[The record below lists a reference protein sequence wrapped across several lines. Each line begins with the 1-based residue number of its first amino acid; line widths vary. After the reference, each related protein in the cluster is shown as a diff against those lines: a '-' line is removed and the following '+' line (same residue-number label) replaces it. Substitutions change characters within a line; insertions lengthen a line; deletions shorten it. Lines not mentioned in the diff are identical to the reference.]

1 MKFRIVA
8 IAVVAVLSAACS
20 SNPDRLP
27 PENPFKPEQYS
38 TREQRLQAS
47 ELYRLARESLESS
60 DFATAV
66 SRYGTLILR
75 YPFTDYAVQGQV
87 ERIYA
92 LYRNFQAD
100 EALAQADRFMRDYPR
115 SENTAYVQYIK
126 GLVNFGRDSGISE
139 ALGFDTSRR
148 DPSNLRRS
156 FDDFSLL
163 IQRFPQSPYVA
174 DARTRMIYLRN
185 RLAQHELTVVEYYFR
200 RGAYVAASKRAE
212 QIIAQYPGSPST
224 VQALSML
231 EQSYT
236 ALDLIPQ
243 ATDARK
249 LREAYLASAVT
260 EKLLED
266 DKANQKE
273 ATPPAALPA
282 G

>member
-1 MKFRIVA
+1 MNFRIVA
-8 IAVVAVLSAACS
+8 VAALAALIAACS
-20 SNPDRLP
+20 SNPDRLS
-27 PENPFKPEQYS
+27 PENPFKPDQYT

-66 SRYGTLILR
+66 QRYGQLILR

-92 LYRNFQAD
+92 LYRNFQPD
-100 EALAQADRFMRDYPR
+100 EALSQADRFMRDYPR

-126 GLVNFGRDSGISE
+126 GLVNFGRDAGISE
-139 ALGFDTSRR
+139 SLGFDTSRR

-174 DARTRMIYLRN
+174 DARNRMIYLRN

-200 RGAYVAASKRAE
+200 RGAFVAASKRAE
-212 QIIAQYPGSPST
+212 QVVAQYPGSPAT
-224 VQALSML
+224 IQALAML

-260 EKLLED
+260 EKL
-266 DKANQKE
+266 NE
-273 ATPPAALPA
+273 AAGIDRNGVPPPPAAK

>member
-1 MKFRIVA
+1 MNFRIVA
-8 IAVVAVLSAACS
+8 VAALAALIAACS
-20 SNPDRLP
+20 SNPDRLSP
-27 PENPFKPEQYS
+27 DNPFKPDQY
-38 TREQRLQAS
+38 TAREQRLQAS

-66 SRYGTLILR
+66 QRYGQLTLR

-92 LYRNFQAD
+92 LYRNFQPD
-100 EALAQADRFMRDYPR
+100 EALSQADRFMRDYPR

-126 GLVNFGRDSGISE
+126 GLVNFGRDAGISE
-139 ALGFDTSRR
+139 SLGFDTSRR

-200 RGAYVAASKRAE
+200 RGAFVAASKRAE
-212 QIIAQYPGSPST
+212 QVVAQYPGSPAT
-224 VQALSML
+224 IQALAML

-236 ALDLIPQ
+236 ALDLVPQ

-260 EKLLED
+260 EKLNED
-266 DKANQKE
+266 VKPDA
-273 ATPPAALPA
+273 AAAPAAIES
-282 G
+282 

>member
-1 MKFRIVA
+1 MKFRLVAVAA
-8 IAVVAVLSAACS
+8 IAALSAACS

-27 PENPFKPEQYS
+27 PDNPFKPEQYS

-60 DFATAV
+60 DFSTAV
-66 SRYGTLILR
+66 QRYGTLILR

-92 LYRNFQAD
+92 LYRNFQPD
-100 EALAQADRFMRDYPR
+100 EALSQADRFMRDYPR

-174 DARTRMIYLRN
+174 DARTRMIYLHN
-185 RLAQHELTVVEYYFR
+185 RLAQHELTVVEYYYR

-212 QIIAQYPGSPST
+212 QIVAQYPGSPST
-224 VQALSML
+224 IKALAML
-231 EQSYT
+231 EESYA
-236 ALDLIPQ
+236 ALDLTPQ

-260 EKLLED
+260 EKL
-266 DKANQKE
+266 NE
-273 ATPPAALPA
+273 ADQAGKDAAPPPALPSS
-282 G
+282 

>member
-1 MKFRIVA
+1 MNFRIVA
-8 IAVVAVLSAACS
+8 VAALAALIAACS
-20 SNPDRLP
+20 SNPDRLS
-27 PENPFKPEQYS
+27 PENPFKPDQY
-38 TREQRLQAS
+38 TAREQRLQAS

-60 DFATAV
+60 DFTTAV
-66 SRYGTLILR
+66 QRYGQLILR

-92 LYRNFQAD
+92 LYRNFQPD
-100 EALAQADRFMRDYPR
+100 EALSQADRFMRDYPR

-126 GLVNFGRDSGISE
+126 GLVNFSRDSGISE
-139 ALGFDTSRR
+139 AMGFDTSRR
-148 DPSNLRRS
+148 DPSSLRRS

-174 DARTRMIYLRN
+174 DARNRMIYLRN

-200 RGAYVAASKRAE
+200 RGAFVAASKRAE
-212 QIIAQYPGSPST
+212 QVVAQYPGAPAT
-224 VQALSML
+224 IKALSML

-260 EKLLED
+260 EKLEED
-266 DKANQKE
+266 KSTA
-273 ATPPAALPA
+273 APPPALKS
-282 G
+282 

>member
-1 MKFRIVA
+1 MNFRIVA
-8 IAVVAVLSAACS
+8 VAALAALIAACS
-20 SNPDRLP
+20 SNPDRLS
-27 PENPFKPEQYS
+27 PENPFKPDQYT

-66 SRYGTLILR
+66 QRYGQLTLR

-92 LYRNFQAD
+92 LYRNFQPD
-100 EALAQADRFMRDYPR
+100 EALSQADRFMRDYPR

-126 GLVNFGRDSGISE
+126 GLVNFGRDAGISE
-139 ALGFDTSRR
+139 SLGFDTSRR

-174 DARTRMIYLRN
+174 DARNRMIYLRN

-200 RGAYVAASKRAE
+200 RGAFVAASKRAE
-212 QIIAQYPGSPST
+212 QVVAQYPGSPAT
-224 VQALSML
+224 IQALGML

-236 ALDLIPQ
+236 ALALIPQ

-260 EKLLED
+260 EKLDED
-266 DKANQKE
+266 AKPDAAPAPE
-273 ATPPAALPA
+273 AIKS
-282 G
+282 